1 MLSEREL
8 KQLVGKPINVIF
20 TVADYGIVLSK
31 INYSGILRGRPCERN
46 FNDYDLFAIK
56 STRETSILYI
66 NLRQWTSDSRYM
78 VTLEPV
84 NVLGK
89 STTPL
94 LSITFN
100 AS

>member
-1 MLSEREL
+1 MLNEHEL
-8 KQLVGKPINVIF
+8 KPLVGKHIIVIF
-20 TVADYGIVLSK
+20 TVADSGVVLSK
-31 INYSGILRGRPCERN
+31 SSHSGILRGRPCEHN
-46 FNDYDLFAIK
+46 FNDYDLFAVKATKGNAVI
-56 STRETSILYI
+56 YI
-66 NLRQWTSDSRYM
+66 NLRRWVGDKRYM

-94 LSITFN
+94 LNITFN